1 VIHGLVTKILVF
13 AGRVS
18 PRSIGVA
25 VNRILLKEAAH

>member
-1 VIHGLVTKILVF
+1 VF
-13 AGRVS
+13 AGRLS

>member
-1 VIHGLVTKILVF
+1 VLTKLLVF
-13 AGRVS
+13 AGRLS